1 MGILP
6 VLVLLAGPD
15 ACTTREF
22 GIFFYLEV
30 SNSQSST
37 TINSNLWQTKTDMK
51 TRTNQILPS
60 IGVSLFG
67 LITLTPNIS
76 IAQTV
81 AQLNS
86 WEFNP
91 KAQQLEINLSAT
103 ATPKYFYLP
112 QPPRLV
118 LDLPNT
124 KLGKV
129 LTQKEYSGAIQRIR
143 ISQLNENVTRIV
155 LDLAPETQFQP
166 KQVEF
171 QPLSRQKPTR
181 WVLKPH
187 ISYSPANSLLLTP
200 STTLPPSTN
209 LTTNSQQPLITV
221 PPLNS
226 QNPPPI
232 INSPLPSA
240 MLTTPL
246 GNNNIS
252 PSNPKEIPIIE
263 FGQPL
268 PSQKF

>member
-1 MGILP
+1 
-6 VLVLLAGPD
+6 
-15 ACTTREF
+15 
-22 GIFFYLEV
+22 
-30 SNSQSST
+30 
-37 TINSNLWQTKTDMK
+37 MK